1 MVNLVVFQRE
11 VFDNKLL
18 FPKFKNQKQPNSSML
33 STFSLADNIIGFII
47 DGPYDDVSVE
57 KIQNE
62 VQEKLEV
69 FDMVSLYV
77 EDTSNADI
85 SLKAV
90 IKSIPFKIKT
100 GNRLDKMAVVTDRKW
115 LQFVS
120 TLEKLF
126 FNAELRVF
134 TTDQRL
140 EAIQWISH

>member
-134 TTDQRL
+134 TTEQRL